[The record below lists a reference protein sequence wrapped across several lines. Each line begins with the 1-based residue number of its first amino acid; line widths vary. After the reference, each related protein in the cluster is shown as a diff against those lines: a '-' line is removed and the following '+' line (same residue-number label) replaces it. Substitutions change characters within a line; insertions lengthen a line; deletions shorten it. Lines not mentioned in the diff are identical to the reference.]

1 LVEILILI
9 SYTYTHLYSTLY
21 SPQIKKKITLPEWQ
35 NVNRDINEGKLP
47 HRYQEE
53 IYNRIAATPLK
64 LTGEH
69 GEEKVELVSSTC
81 PPPPNAFSAGAK
93 SPASDLGTCGPYRAP
108 GPSPKGVD
116 MDLREQ
122 ADGQAGAGT
131 STRASCI
138 V

>member
-1 LVEILILI
+1 MLISPLPFPSRFAEILILTI
-9 SYTYTHLYSTLY
+9 RTVLY

-81 PPPPNAFSAGAK
+81 PR
-93 SPASDLGTCGPYRAP
+93 PATFVFRGCQK
-108 GPSPKGVD
+108 PS
-116 MDLREQ
+116 
-122 ADGQAGAGT
+122 
-131 STRASCI
+131 I
-138 V
+138 